1 METSAESADLVLH
14 EYLHVLRR
22 RRWIVIG
29 VVLVVVVGALALS
42 FSQQK
47 VYRATAELLLQHRS
61 TENLF
66 DALKDIGDPSRLPQT
81 EMKVIQSQPVRAEVE
96 RRIGMAPGISA
107 SQAGSAD
114 IIEVS
119 AQHTDPATAAKIAD
133 TYAQAYIDYRRTQA
147 VDDILAA
154 SKQIQAKIDELQK
167 EIDVVEGEAR
177 GAGPQ
182 QSPAAGAILAARSEG
197 LRSQQNVFKEKLNQ
211 LQVATALNSGGA
223 QLVNPASIP
232 TSPVRPKP
240 LTDGV
245 LAGAVG
251 LILGVGLA
259 FLLEYLDDSIKTKE
273 HLERVIGNGIPVFG
287 LIPPIERGD
296 VEVDSALV
304 APTSG
309 PAEAYRA
316 LRTAV
321 QFLGVDRPK
330 VLQVTSASL
339 SEGKTTT
346 VANLAA
352 VFARAGAKVVLA
364 DCDLRRPRV
373 HTFFNLAHSPG
384 LTSILLGEVAVNEG
398 MKRIAGAGGLYVLPS
413 GTRPPNPSELLGSL
427 RMTELLRNLKSGAD
441 IVLVDSPPL
450 LPVTDASVLAGRVDG
465 VLLVVMAG
473 TTTRRP
479 LQRAVELLR
488 QMQAPIV
495 GVVLTKAGGDTGYG
509 YGYGYGYQEHDDEP
523 TGRRRRR
530 RGTKSPKRFTTGP
543 DEGERVV
550 S

>member
-1 METSAESADLVLH
+1 MVEHSAESADLVLH
-14 EYLHVLRR
+14 EYLRVLRR
-22 RRWIVIG
+22 RKW
-29 VVLVVVVGALALS
+29 VVVSLVVVAVVGALALS
-42 FSQQK
+42 FSQSK
-47 VYRATAELLLQHRS
+47 VYRATAEVLLQHRS

-81 EMKVIQSQPVRAEVE
+81 EMKVMESQPVRAEVQK
-96 RRIGMAPGISA
+96 RIGMAPPIA
-107 SQAGSAD
+107 TSQAGSAD
-114 IIEVS
+114 VIEVK
-119 AQHTDPATAAKIAD
+119 AEHTDPATAARIAD

-154 SKQIQAKIDELQK
+154 SNQIQTKIDELQR
-167 EIDVVEGEAR
+167 EIDVVETEAR
-177 GAGPQ
+177 SAGPQ

-211 LQVATALNSGGA
+211 LQVATALNTGGA
-223 QLVNPASIP
+223 QLVNPASVP

-245 LAGAVG
+245 LFGSVG
-251 LILGVGLA
+251 LVLGVGLA
-259 FLLEYLDDSIKTKE
+259 FLLEYLDDTVKTKE
-273 HLERVIGNGIPVFG
+273 HLERAIGGNIPVLG
-287 LIPPIERGD
+287 LIPEIERGD
-296 VEVDSALV
+296 RTGSREATLV
-304 APTSG
+304 SPTSR

-321 QFLGVDRPK
+321 QFLGVDRPQ

-346 VANLAA
+346 VVNLASA
-352 VFARAGAKVVLA
+352 FARAGAKVVLA

-373 HTFFNLAHSPG
+373 NDFFGIPNSPG
-384 LTSILLGEVAVNEG
+384 LTSVLLGEDSLTNVMHKADQ
-398 MKRIAGAGGLYVLPS
+398 LYVLPS
-413 GTRPPNPSELLGSL
+413 GPRPPNPSELLGSL
-427 RMTELLRNLKSGAD
+427 RTRELLKNLKSVAD
-441 IVLVDSPPL
+441 IVLLDSPPL

-495 GVVLTKAGGDTGYG
+495 GAVLTGVGVDSGYG
-509 YGYGYGYQEHDDEP
+509 YGYEYSYQEHDEKRAG
-523 TGRRRRR
+523 GRRRRGAR
-530 RGTKSPKRFTTGP
+530 PAKRPGSHRAE
-543 DEGERVV
+543 DQRIV